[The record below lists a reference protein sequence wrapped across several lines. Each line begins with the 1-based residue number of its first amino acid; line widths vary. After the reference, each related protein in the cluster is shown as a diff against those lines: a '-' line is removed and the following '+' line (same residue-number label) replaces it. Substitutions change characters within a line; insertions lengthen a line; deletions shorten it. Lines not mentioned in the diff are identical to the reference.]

1 VDKQVLAVLNDR
13 YGSVCP
19 RYPSVAGWPIAT
31 TARAR
36 LLVRLSVRSGCA
48 VVVLPVD
55 QGPSDT

>member
-19 RYPSVAGWPIAT
+19 RYPSVAGWQIAT
-31 TARAR
+31 TASAR
-36 LLVRLSVRSGCA
+36 LLVSVRSGCA